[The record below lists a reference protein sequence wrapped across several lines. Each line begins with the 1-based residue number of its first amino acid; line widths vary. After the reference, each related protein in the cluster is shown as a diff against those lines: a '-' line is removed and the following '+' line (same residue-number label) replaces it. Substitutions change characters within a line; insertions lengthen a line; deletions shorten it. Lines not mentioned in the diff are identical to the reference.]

1 MIPFRTYV
9 ESVYMATTDGRVRLS
24 NATMGAINSMRLL
37 VVTPGSAPYSSF
49 SCLPYLSTAPQPPG
63 PGFPLHAPSVYIST
77 VFATARSLANPV
89 LGVDACKSGWV
100 AIRLGPSVTAHF
112 AKTIDALPTDVSVIA
127 IDIPIGLPDRGR
139 RTADVAARD
148 LLGPRRS
155 SIFLTPVRAALAEET
170 HARASAVNRDLAGE
184 GMSIQAFGLFPKIRE
199 VDTWRPTT
207 PCRVVEAHPE
217 LSFREMAG
225 TPLLDSKKTWAGLE
239 HRRGLLAEQ
248 GIHLP
253 ADLGE
258 AGRQAAPDDILDAAA
273 VAWTAA
279 RVVAGRAKPLP
290 TPPDDYDDFTVAI
303 WR

>member
-112 AKTIDALPTDVSVIA
+112 ARTIDALPADVAVTA
-127 IDIPIGLPDRGR
+127 IDIPIGLAENAHRE
-139 RTADVAARD
+139 ADVLTREF
-148 LLGPRRS
+148 LRHRRS
-155 SIFLTPVRAALAEET
+155 SLFMTPVRAAVEAPDHET
-170 HARASAVNRDLAGE
+170 ANAINRRLTGS
-184 GMSIQAFGLFPKIRE
+184 GISRQAFGLCEKILQVDRWLPSAPCPVIE
-199 VDTWRPTT
+199 V
-207 PCRVVEAHPE
+207 HPE
-217 LSFREMAG
+217 TSFAELAG
-225 TPLLDSKKTWAGLE
+225 APLDERKKTWAGAE
-239 HRRGLLAEQ
+239 RRRALLAEE
-248 GIHLP
+248 GIELSGG
-253 ADLGE
+253 LGLDGVD
-258 AGRQAAPDDILDAAA
+258 AGVDDVLDAAVA
-273 VAWTAA
+273 AWTA
-279 RVVAGRAKPLP
+279 RRFLAGEAISLP
-290 TPPDDYDDFTVAI
+290 SPPESINGREVAI